1 MILDLTIRE
10 GQLWAEDDKRRN
22 PPRYVRII
30 AAGAATI
37 AIRTCDREGN
47 RAKRSQVTHAAR
59 SRFGKAGG
67 YMFVRE
73 GLTDE

>member
-1 MILDLTIRE
+1 MLDLTIRE
-10 GQLWAEDDKRRN
+10 GQIWVVDDKRRMD

-30 AAGAATI
+30 ETGPTNI
-37 AIRTCDREGN
+37 SIRTCDRDGN
-47 RAKRSQVTHAAR
+47 RAKGSHVTYAAR

-73 GLTDE
+73 GIE